1 MKQKLPKPV
10 SSLLMDARLS
20 GVHNGVVRV
29 EFRYPAHLEL
39 MQRPANKEALQR
51 AVHEVFGE
59 EARVELAAGEKP
71 AAPSSPPPKGPSLAD
86 DPLVKEAM
94 NRFDAVNV
102 RVTPK
107 GRT

>member
-1 MKQKLPKPV
+1 
-10 SSLLMDARLS
+10 MDARLS
-20 GVHNGVVRV
+20 AVHNGVVRV

-71 AAPSSPPPKGPSLAD
+71 ASPSSPPAKGPSLAD